1 MIWEGMSLLEQAKAT
16 CFCHRRTVLFCILV
30 SIWMRVFAGLVQ
42 GLILIQGFGCGR
54 GANERPRQAGVGGG
68 RGETRMR
75 RERATEAAENKLEAS
90 CSHAEMR
97 WRCAIVR

>member
-1 MIWEGMSLLEQAKAT
+1 MSLLEQAKAT

-54 GANERPRQAGVGGG
+54 GRDKNEKRASDRGG
-68 RGETRMR
+68 REQTRS
-75 RERATEAAENKLEAS
+75 KLFPCRDAVALRDCEVKKQKSIA
-90 CSHAEMR
+90 
-97 WRCAIVR
+97 